1 LSVDGQPI
9 AWMEKAMN
17 DYTRKIAEND
27 VRQGHMRD
35 VQKEHWKTQQDYN
48 AAHDAAK
55 KREAANKQ

>member
-1 LSVDGQPI
+1 
-9 AWMEKAMN
+9 MENAMN

-27 VRQGHMRD
+27 ARQGHMRD